1 MDKTLGRNAT
11 VRKGKANQK
20 LIYRI
25 SKVKINKQ
33 ALKITTIICIIL
45 VAIVMCFNITVKKVG
60 YVTDV
65 SNGLVVVASSTYGF
79 CEIVETD
86 EYYRVG
92 ETVIVSFKGG
102 SVTAI
107 ERVDD

>member
-1 MDKTLGRNAT
+1 MDKTLGRRTT
-11 VRKGKANQK
+11 VRRKTAYN

-33 ALKITTIICIIL
+33 ALKVTVVICIIL
-45 VAIVMCFNITVKKVG
+45 TAVIMCFNITIKKIG

-65 SNGLVVVASSTYGF
+65 SNGMVVVASSTYGF

-92 ETVIVSFKGG
+92 DTVIVSFKCG

-107 ERVDD
+107 ERADD